1 MLSALSTGPTR
12 HLPFAV
18 LFASVLAG
26 ISGSTQQLDPTEII
40 QRSAAINRRDWDAAP
55 TYDYFQRERDG
66 EKIKT
71 SEVIMLAGSRYYRLV
86 AVDDKPLSAEDE
98 AKAQQRFQK
107 AIAQRREESPSEREQ
122 RIGQYQKNIDRN
134 HVLIGEL
141 IRALDFT
148 LSGRQMLGHRE
159 VYVLEGTPRADYRP
173 PNKQAKALTGMQGTL
188 WIDAVNFHWVKAEAE
203 VVRPVWIEGFVAR
216 IEPGTRFELEQAPI
230 AEGRWMPSHFSMEA
244 KAKVFFLFS
253 HYERDDN
260 TYFCYHKPGTSPA
273 GADDVKWPI
282 RGRAGRYG

>member
-40 QRSAAINRRDWDAAP
+40 QRSAEINRRDWDAAP

-107 AIAQRREESPSEREQ
+107 AIAQRREGKPPET
-122 RIGQYQKNIDRN
+122 
-134 HVLIGEL
+134 
-141 IRALDFT
+141 RAT
-148 LSGRQMLGHRE
+148 SRQ
-159 VYVLEGTPRADYRP
+159 
-173 PNKQAKALTGMQGTL
+173 
-188 WIDAVNFHWVKAEAE
+188 
-203 VVRPVWIEGFVAR
+203 
-216 IEPGTRFELEQAPI
+216 
-230 AEGRWMPSHFSMEA
+230 
-244 KAKVFFLFS
+244 
-253 HYERDDN
+253 
-260 TYFCYHKPGTSPA
+260 YHKKNEPKQ
-273 GADDVKWPI
+273 VPI
-282 RGRAGRYG
+282 GGVCFTPD